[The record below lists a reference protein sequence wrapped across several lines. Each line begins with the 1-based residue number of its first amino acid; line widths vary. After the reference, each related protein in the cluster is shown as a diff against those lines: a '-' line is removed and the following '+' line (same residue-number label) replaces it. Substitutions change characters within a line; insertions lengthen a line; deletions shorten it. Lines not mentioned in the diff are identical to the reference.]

1 MSISVDIRKD
11 FGGFTLQVAFEAE
24 NEVLGL
30 LGASGCGKS
39 MTLKCIAGVVTPDE
53 GRIVLDGVTLFDSKK
68 GINLRPQD
76 RHVGLLFQN
85 YALFPNMN
93 VRQNIMTGLCRMK
106 DAKEK
111 DRIVRDIM
119 DRFYLTELEKHRPYQ
134 LSGGQQQRVALA
146 RILVSK
152 PKILMLDEPFSAL
165 DSYLRW
171 EMEMELRQVLDSF
184 EGPTLLVSHD
194 RDEVYRLCEKVCV
207 VTKGVSE
214 DVVTTKE
221 LFENPGTT
229 SAALLSGCKNIVG
242 AIRLSSHE
250 IEVPDWGFSIK
261 TRKEVPEDLSSVG
274 IRAKDILFSTVNC
287 EENVIKCLVECV
299 TREPFYTIYTL
310 RPIREG
316 KKAARW
322 IRMDVEKH
330 QPIHFAVGDIVPV
343 GLSEENI
350 LLLRG

>member
-119 DRFYLTELEKHRPYQ
+119 DRPFECTREEWEQEKHPQMYGVHTV
-134 LSGGQQQRVALA
+134 LALA
-146 RILVSK
+146 A
-152 PKILMLDEPFSAL
+152 DEIRRYGYRKSGERDSTRDAVTAAVKNRTPPTEEGGRRAGRGDRKGSCVLGEGQFFLTFFSSSR
-165 DSYLRW
+165 SY
-171 EMEMELRQVLDSF
+171 
-184 EGPTLLVSHD
+184 
-194 RDEVYRLCEKVCV
+194 
-207 VTKGVSE
+207 
-214 DVVTTKE
+214 
-221 LFENPGTT
+221 
-229 SAALLSGCKNIVG
+229 
-242 AIRLSSHE
+242 
-250 IEVPDWGFSIK
+250 
-261 TRKEVPEDLSSVG
+261 
-274 IRAKDILFSTVNC
+274 
-287 EENVIKCLVECV
+287 
-299 TREPFYTIYTL
+299 
-310 RPIREG
+310 
-316 KKAARW
+316 
-322 IRMDVEKH
+322 
-330 QPIHFAVGDIVPV
+330 
-343 GLSEENI
+343 
-350 LLLRG
+350 